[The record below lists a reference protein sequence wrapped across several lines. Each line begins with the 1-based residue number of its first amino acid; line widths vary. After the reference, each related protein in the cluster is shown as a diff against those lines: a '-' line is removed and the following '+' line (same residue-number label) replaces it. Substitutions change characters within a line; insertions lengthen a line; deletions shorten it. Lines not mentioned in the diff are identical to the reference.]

1 MASLELRR
9 DSRVMTG
16 NSGRLSCCPRE
27 VRSPFELRGGAG
39 HCSRVTAGQIDLI
52 YACVQ
57 KVHVPLQCQQ
67 GSRGCI
73 HGLPGE
79 SGLVSSGS
87 QQFHFLS
94 SCNGDLLEPI
104 EWTKGSQASYGVL
117 REDSGLLSR
126 PCRKRRASSRDDGG
140 I

>member
-1 MASLELRR
+1 
-9 DSRVMTG
+9 MTG
-16 NSGRLSCCPRE
+16 NLESLSCCSRE

-79 SGLVSSGS
+79 SGLVSSCS
-87 QQFHFLS
+87 TELLS
-94 SCNGDLLEPI
+94 SRVVMGISWSPL
-104 EWTKGSQASYGVL
+104 
-117 REDSGLLSR
+117 SGLKGVKL
-126 PCRKRRASSRDDGG
+126 PLKF
-140 I
+140 